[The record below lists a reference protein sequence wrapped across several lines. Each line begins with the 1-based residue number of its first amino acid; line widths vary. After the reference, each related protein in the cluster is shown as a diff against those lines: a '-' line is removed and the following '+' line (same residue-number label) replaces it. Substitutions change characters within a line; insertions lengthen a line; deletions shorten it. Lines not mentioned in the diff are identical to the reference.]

1 MTNGYEAESD
11 DSINDR
17 IDDTQD
23 TMQWLVASAGR
34 NIYRDC
40 WLRVFLWRAKPDFR
54 FWGREHKR
62 LS

>member
-23 TMQWLVASAGR
+23 TMQWLVASAGK
-34 NIYRDC
+34 Y
-40 WLRVFLWRAKPDFR
+40 
-54 FWGREHKR
+54 
-62 LS
+62 LSGLPGMNSPMASKA